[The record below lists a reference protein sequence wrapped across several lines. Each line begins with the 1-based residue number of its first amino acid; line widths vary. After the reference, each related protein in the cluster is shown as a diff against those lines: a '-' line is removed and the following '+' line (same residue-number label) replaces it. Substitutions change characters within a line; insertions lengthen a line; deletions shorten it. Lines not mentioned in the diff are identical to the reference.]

1 MTTAPGDPARTG
13 TQDEQEGGV
22 TSGSQGQ
29 PLAVAQGDP
38 ARELGF
44 LPLQAPPSASIL
56 GATGRLAW
64 LPGTAREN
72 SKPARAGAEGQ
83 SKASGPSCSTKS
95 LYQGRPPRAW
105 ACPQRPGQ
113 ARQVKADPGPSLL
126 DFVVPSVHTWST
138 LHCPALS
145 RAYHIQGTFKAPGF
159 LPSLASV
166 HPRLH
171 HPRDMTQG
179 GRCQTVDKRSVS
191 EQ

>member
-1 MTTAPGDPARTG
+1 MAA
-13 TQDEQEGGV
+13 
-22 TSGSQGQ
+22 
-29 PLAVAQGDP
+29 AQGDP
-38 ARELGF
+38 ARELV
-44 LPLQAPPSASIL
+44 PPS
-56 GATGRLAW
+56 
-64 LPGTAREN
+64 PGTPRPPPSLAPLVAWPGFPGQPERT
-72 SKPARAGAEGQ
+72 SKPARAGAG
-83 SKASGPSCSTKS
+83 KGRARPVDPAAAPSLCTR
-95 LYQGRPPRAW
+95 GRPQGL

-126 DFVVPSVHTWST
+126 DFVSPLCTPGAPPPLPCLVSEPTTSR
-138 LHCPALS
+138 ALS
-145 RAYHIQGTFKAPGF
+145 KLQAF